1 MLELAITYLSIPWFV
16 IVSGCLILTILYK
29 EVRLRVEIGR
39 MTPKLT
45 LAIGAAVISI
55 FTNHYLTALIWGL
68 SAVELFVIIL
78 FIYQH
83 KRNVLRACK

>member
-29 EVRLRVEIGR
+29 EVRLKVEIER
-39 MTPKLT
+39 MTPKLI
-45 LAIGAAVISI
+45 LAIGTVVISI
-55 FTNHYLTALIWGL
+55 LTNHYLTALIWGL

-78 FIYQH
+78 LIYQH
-83 KRNVLRACK
+83 KRHVLRAWR